1 MYCRDGNEVIAM
13 NARALIALLAVLL
26 TVAVHA
32 PAQDIPL
39 SSRLSY
45 RDITISLRDGT
56 VVRGRLIGA
65 TKDSIVVR
73 QSGEDKAFAL
83 SDLRKVL
90 IKTEARPS
98 EGVAPGIALG
108 LYIGNGL
115 LVWAPSEP
123 GFYLQHIDSSEL
135 ASGWLLVGEAFFAA
149 VGAGAGWL
157 AASGGGRHSFEF
169 PAEAGPALEA
179 RERFLRFLA
188 GEPPPAR
195 VHFLI
200 QSGFLVAG
208 SSAQFKDIMAGS
220 GYFESPGEY
229 LSTFSGMRG
238 LELSVSVKARL
249 RAGLRLSFPSEP
261 AFDYFYQSD
270 PDAGFWS
277 GATQEVRATAV
288 HGIGA
293 VELIRGRHAGG
304 ISLSAGLGAG
314 VAAVRLFRQAWTYVS
329 DVYGGSEVYGTA
341 EVRKTL
347 LSGVVFG
354 ALQFPLTRELSIGLA
369 ADYTFIPAVDVPAL
383 PDNGLAGQKVGLSN
397 GSVGFVLGYHF

>member
-1 MYCRDGNEVIAM
+1 M
-13 NARALIALLAVLL
+13 NARAPVALLAVLL
-26 TVAVHA
+26 TAAAQA

-45 RDITISLRDGT
+45 RDITVSLHDGT
-56 VVRGRLIGA
+56 IVRGRLVGA
-65 TKDSIVVR
+65 TKDTIVVR
-73 QSGEDKAFAL
+73 QSGEDKVFAL
-83 SDLRKVL
+83 PDLRKVL

-98 EGVAPGIALG
+98 EGVAPGIAMG

-115 LVWAPSEP
+115 LVWAPGEP
-123 GFYLQHIDSSEL
+123 GFYIHHIDSSDL
-135 ASGWLLVGEAFFAA
+135 ASGWLLLGEAFFAA

-157 AASGGGRHSFEF
+157 AASGGGRHAFEF
-169 PAEAGPALEA
+169 PAKAGPALEA

-188 GEPPPAR
+188 GESPPTR

-200 QSGFLVAG
+200 QSGFLVPG
-208 SSAQFKDIMAGS
+208 SSARFKDLMAGS
-220 GYFESPGEY
+220 GYTESPYQY
-229 LSTFSGMRG
+229 LSTFSAMRG
-238 LELSVSVKARL
+238 LELSLSVKSRL

-270 PDAGFWS
+270 PDAGFWAS
-277 GATQEVRATAV
+277 AAQQEVRATAV
-288 HGIGA
+288 HGVGA
-293 VELIRGRHAGG
+293 VELIRGRRTGG

-314 VAAVRLFRQAWTYVS
+314 IAGVRLLRTAWTTVQ
-329 DVYGGSEVYGTA
+329 DGTGGGSTFYGTA
-341 EVRKTL
+341 EVRQTL

-354 ALQFPLTRELSIGLA
+354 ALQFPLTRVLSIGLA

-383 PDNGLAGQKVGLSN
+383 PENGLSGQTVGLSN

>member
-1 MYCRDGNEVIAM
+1 MSDRAPIAV
-13 NARALIALLAVLL
+13 LAVLL
-26 TVAVHA
+26 TLAAQA

-45 RDITISLRDGT
+45 RDITVSLHDGT
-56 VVRGRLIGA
+56 IVRGRLVGA

-73 QSGEDKAFAL
+73 QSGEDKVFAL
-83 SDLRKVL
+83 PDLRKVL

-98 EGVAPGIALG
+98 EGVAPGIAMG

-115 LVWAPSEP
+115 LVWAPGEP
-123 GFYLQHIDSSEL
+123 GFYLQHIDSSDL

-149 VGAGAGWL
+149 VGAGAGWI
-157 AASGGGRHSFEF
+157 AASGGGRYSFEF

-179 RERFLRFLA
+179 RERFIRFLA

-200 QSGFLVAG
+200 QGGSLIPG
-208 SSAQFKDIMAGS
+208 SSAHFRDFMDAS
-220 GYFESPGEY
+220 GYTESTWQY
-229 LSTFSGMRG
+229 LSTFSAMRG
-238 LELSVSVKARL
+238 LELGVSVKPRL

-261 AFDYFYQSD
+261 AFDYYYRSD
-270 PDAGFWS
+270 PDTGFMT
-277 GATQEVRATAV
+277 GAAQQEVRATAV
-288 HGIGA
+288 HGVGA
-293 VELIRGRHAGG
+293 FELAGG
-304 ISLSAGLGAG
+304 GRAGRISLSAGLGAG
-314 VAAVRLFRQAWTYVS
+314 IAAVRLLRTAWTTVP
-329 DVYGGSEVYGTA
+329 DGTGGGSTFYGTA

-354 ALQFPLTRELSIGLA
+354 ALQFPLTRVLSIGLA
-369 ADYTFIPAVDVPAL
+369 ADYTLIPAVDVPAL
-383 PDNGLAGQKVGLSN
+383 PDNGLAGQTMGLSN

>member
-1 MYCRDGNEVIAM
+1 MKT
-13 NARALIALLAVLL
+13 RAIIVLL
-26 TVAVHA
+26 VLVLTAAAGVS
-32 PAQDIPL
+32 AQDIPL

-45 RDITISLRDGT
+45 RDITLFLRDGT
-56 VVRGRLIGA
+56 AVRGRLIAA
-65 TKDSIVVR
+65 TTDSIVVR
-73 QSGEDKAFAL
+73 QSGHNEVFAL
-83 SDLRKVL
+83 PDLRKVVL
-90 IKTEARPS
+90 ETEARPS
-98 EGVAPGIALG
+98 AGVVPGLALG

-115 LVWAPSEP
+115 LAWAPGEP
-123 GFYLQHIDSSEL
+123 GFYLQNIDSRDL
-135 ASGWLLVGEAFFAA
+135 VSGWLLVGEAFFAA

-157 AASGGGRHSFEF
+157 AASGGGRYAFEF
-169 PAEAGPALEA
+169 PAEAGPAIEA

-200 QSGFLVAG
+200 QSGFLVPG
-208 SSAQFKDIMAGS
+208 SSAQFKDLMTGS
-220 GYFESPGEY
+220 GYTESPWQY

-238 LELSVSVKARL
+238 LELSVSVKPRL

-261 AFDYFYQSD
+261 AFDYYYQSD
-270 PDAGFWS
+270 PDAGFS
-277 GATQEVRATAV
+277 SSAIQEVRATAV

-293 VELIRGRHAGG
+293 FELIRGTRAGG

-314 VAAVRLFRQAWTYVS
+314 IAGVRLFREAWTYVS

-354 ALQFPLTRELSIGLA
+354 ALQFPLTRVLSIGLA
-369 ADYTFIPAVDVPAL
+369 ADYTLIPAVDVPAL
-383 PDNGLAGQKVGLSN
+383 PDNGLAGQTVGLSN